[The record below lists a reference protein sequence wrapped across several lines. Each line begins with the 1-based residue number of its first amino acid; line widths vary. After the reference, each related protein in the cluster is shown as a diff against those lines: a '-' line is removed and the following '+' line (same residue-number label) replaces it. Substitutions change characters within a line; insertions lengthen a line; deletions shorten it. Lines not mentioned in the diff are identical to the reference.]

1 MMIAVFDSAVI
12 IATRMR
18 GMTDTIG
25 WGFGIEEASENK
37 DDDGCLHDFWKQSR
51 ELISLTQPNS

>member
-1 MMIAVFDSAVI
+1 MMIAVFDPFVVE
-12 IATRMR
+12 TMRVR
-18 GMTDTIG
+18 GMIDTIG